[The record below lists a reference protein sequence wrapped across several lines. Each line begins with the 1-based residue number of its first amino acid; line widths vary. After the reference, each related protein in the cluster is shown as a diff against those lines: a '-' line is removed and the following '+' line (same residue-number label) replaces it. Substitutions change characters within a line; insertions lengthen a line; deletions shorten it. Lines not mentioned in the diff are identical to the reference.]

1 MGFFLFFLTANVG
14 CEKNDHRSGM
24 SGKFEPEHESVL
36 FFFYEHMNKINKEV
50 GNDHQATG
58 GESDFNLPEVWAEK
72 TMYIIFWYGSAFTAG

>member
-1 MGFFLFFLTANVG
+1 MWVVRKTII
-14 CEKNDHRSGM
+14 
-24 SGKFEPEHESVL
+24 VL
-36 FFFYEHMNKINKEV
+36 VCPGNSSRNTKVSSFFFYEHMNKINKEV